1 MFEPSVLLISLF
13 AAINLLA
20 LALMWQDKVRSRTN
34 DALRI
39 SEGTLF
45 FSAVMLGSLGIL
57 LGMFLFRHKTRVWYF
72 LIGIPAALVQNIIFL
87 RAVLQWIESTV
98 V

>member
-1 MFEPSVLLISLF
+1 MSIFEVGGVVGFVL
-13 AAINLLA
+13 INLFA

-34 DALRI
+34 DAQRI

-45 FSAVMLGSLGIL
+45 FSAVMFGSLGLL

-72 LIGIPAALVQNIIFL
+72 LIGIPLALVQNIIFL
-87 RAVLQWIESTV
+87 RAVFQWVQSVTV
-98 V
+98 